1 LKQYP
6 ERFIN
11 EDKPLSAIMNVIVV
25 SELEKHEIP
34 NFDAKLNNIINYLQD
49 LYESGLVK
57 S

>member
-1 LKQYP
+1 
-6 ERFIN
+6 
-11 EDKPLSAIMNVIVV
+11 MNVIVV